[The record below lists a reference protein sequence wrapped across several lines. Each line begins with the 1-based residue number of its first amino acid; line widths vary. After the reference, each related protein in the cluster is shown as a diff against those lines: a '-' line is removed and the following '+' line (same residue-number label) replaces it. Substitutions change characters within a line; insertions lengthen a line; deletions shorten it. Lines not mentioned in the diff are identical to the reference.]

1 MMSEPALRPCP
12 FCGAPGKLFD
22 HQMDQKTTLWW
33 VQCSNSH
40 CIARRQVMDDREA
53 AIAAWNER
61 KDGTAWIET

>member
-1 MMSEPALRPCP
+1 MSETALRTLKYTGP
-12 FCGAPGKLFD
+12 PGKMFD

-61 KDGTAWIET
+61 MNLNGNIS

>member
-1 MMSEPALRPCP
+1 MSEPALRPCP
-12 FCGAPGKLFD
+12 FCGAPGKLFSL
-22 HQMDQKTTLWW
+22 QMDPKITLWW

-61 KDGTAWIET
+61 MNLNGNIS

>member
-1 MMSEPALRPCP
+1 MMSKPALRPCP

-33 VQCSNSH
+33 VQCNNSH

-61 KDGTAWIET
+61 KDGTAWTET